1 MNDTIAALATSV
13 GIGAI
18 SIIRVSGP
26 KSIEIVSK
34 IFSKDLS
41 KAKDHSINYGY
52 IIDENKKIDEV
63 LVSVMK
69 APKTFT
75 TEDIVEINCHG
86 GIIASQNILELLLIN
101 GARLAEPGEFTKRA
115 FLNGRINL
123 VEADGIMDMI
133 SAKSTSMSK
142 MAMQK
147 INGNTS
153 NKIKEIREKLA
164 QIITNISVNIDY
176 PEYYDI
182 EEMTNNK
189 IEIEMQN
196 IKKTLE
202 EAIKSSKDGNIVKN
216 GINLLILGKPNVG
229 KSSLLNTLLEE
240 EKAIVTDIEGT
251 TRDIVEGT
259 ITINGILFN
268 IIDTAGIRETDN
280 LVEQIGVNK
289 SIQMIEKADLVIYM
303 LSNASL
309 FTEEDEKLI
318 NQIKNKPYI
327 ICINKTDLERK
338 LILPENYENIIKM
351 SINNK
356 EGIENLKNKIKEM
369 FDLEKISSSDL
380 NYITNPKQI
389 SKLKISLNLT
399 NEVLEKVRTESV
411 DMLEIDIRA
420 IWNCLGEIL
429 GETYEEEFLDELFSR
444 FCVGK

>member
-327 ICINKTDLERK
+327 ICINKTDLEKK

>member
-18 SIIRVSGP
+18 SIIRVSGS

-189 IEIEMQN
+189 IEIEMKN

-356 EGIENLKNKIKEM
+356 EGIENLKNKFKEM

>member
-189 IEIEMQN
+189 IEIEMKN

>member
-41 KAKDHSINYGY
+41 IAKDHSINYGY

-327 ICINKTDLERK
+327 ICINKTDLEKK